1 MRISYS
7 QYNMYLTCGIKY
19 HRKYIEEIPLLS
31 SPVLVGGKA
40 VHKGI
45 EVNYL
50 QKVASKVDLPVSDL
64 KDCVADEIEKG
75 FQEDLFFSDD
85 EKTVG
90 KEKLRGQWK
99 DLAVSGV
106 EVYHKEVAPQ
116 VTPVGV
122 EQEFKLQWGDHVLH
136 GFMDVVDEKAL
147 IRDTKTTRKTPV
159 ATIAQ
164 QSQQLT
170 LYAIAYK
177 ALHGRLPERLTLDYV
192 VMNNGK
198 SKTAVY
204 ETTRTQ
210 ADMQKFLMRLQRV
223 INGIQ
228 AGVFLP
234 PSEAWACAYC
244 QYAPDCPE
252 KL

>member
-19 HRKYIEEIPLLS
+19 HRKYIEGIPLLS

-45 EVNYL
+45 EINYL
-50 QKVASKVDLPVSDL
+50 QKISSKVDLPVSDL

-75 FQEDLFFSDD
+75 FQEELFFSED
-85 EKTVG
+85 EKTLG
-90 KEKLRGQWK
+90 REKLRGHWK

-106 EVYHKEVAPQ
+106 EVYHKDICPGVQ
-116 VTPVGV
+116 PVGV
-122 EQEFKLQWGDHVLH
+122 EQEFKLRWGNHILH

-147 IRDTKTTRKTPV
+147 VRDTKTTRKSP
-159 ATIAQ
+159 AENIAHN
-164 QSQQLT
+164 SQQLT

-177 ALHGRLPERLTLDYV
+177 TLYGRLPEKLSLDYV
-192 VMNNGK
+192 VMNGK
-198 SKTAVY
+198 TKTVIC

-210 ADMQKFLMRLQRV
+210 EDLKKFLMRLQRV

-244 QYAPDCPE
+244 QYAPECKE
-252 KL
+252 RLY